1 MVRRNGLEHPIVNC
15 GLPGDRVCEVLEV
28 CLEDLPRV
36 LGEDCVFLAQG
47 EHGRD
52 CVSRYCVSFDFNTMP
67 LQTRCTTVTTVG
79 TGSSTTVFTEKR
91 VLIPQL
97 LTFLVLCVDDFHC
110 DCLKNLLKT
119 FSEFPQPQ
127 ILHVS

>member
-1 MVRRNGLEHPIVNC
+1 MNC
-15 GLPGDRVCEVLEV
+15 GSPGDRVCEGLEV
-28 CLEDLPRV
+28 CPEDLPRV

-47 EHGRD
+47 DHGRD
-52 CVSRYCVSFDFNTMP
+52 CVSRDCVSFGFNTKP
-67 LQTRCTTVTTVG
+67 LQTRCTTVTAVR
-79 TGSSTTVFTEKR
+79 TGSSTIVFTEKR

-97 LTFLVLCVDDFHC
+97 FTFPVLCVDDFHC

-127 ILHVS
+127 ILHLS